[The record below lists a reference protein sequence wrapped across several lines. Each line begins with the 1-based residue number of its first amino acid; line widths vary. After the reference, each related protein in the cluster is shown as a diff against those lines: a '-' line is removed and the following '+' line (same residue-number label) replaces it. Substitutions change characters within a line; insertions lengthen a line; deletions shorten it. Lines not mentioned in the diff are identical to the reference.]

1 MKWKFLWRFMSESS
15 GPKKENKSH
24 VMKIDSPGQ
33 VQYCPHTVG
42 VRTWYAAGLKLNNAS
57 LSLIDSR

>member
-1 MKWKFLWRFMSESS
+1 MSESS

-33 VQYCPHTVG
+33 VLSSHSRSTYV
-42 VRTWYAAGLKLNNAS
+42 VRCWIKTEQCVAVTNRFKMT
-57 LSLIDSR
+57 IFVK